1 LAGNL
6 DDLNLDIHLDE
17 TLRER
22 VDLDETG
29 VDSAREATELG
40 DQADIALRDGL
51 VGVGADEAAR
61 NRSAETNAFTQVV
74 D

>member
-1 LAGNL
+1 LARNL
-6 DDLNLDIHLDE
+6 DDLNLDIDLDE

-29 VDSAREATELG
+29 VDSPREATELG

-51 VGVGADEAAR
+51 VGVGTDEAAR